1 MLRDEAGR
9 AFLAESTEFLDS
21 GVTLARSL
29 IHQMGF
35 HQSKEALD
43 ECLSL
48 SQLRGFLESA
58 EILRR
63 CEGALGTMFVAFS
76 LCTSLDVN
84 KRIACG
90 ESLRACAD
98 ALVALLLS
106 QNPPEQFAACWAFSW
121 IGLSRVWSPPAS
133 PNVLDQLFTLCLCS
147 SSMELREWAGRAFA
161 GLPLLLLEAEPL
173 RESSAVERFMAARE
187 SSVKVDV
194 EQNPAV
200 LVAAYY
206 LRSPWSDTELARLV
220 AEVT

>member
-1 MLRDEAGR
+1 
-9 AFLAESTEFLDS
+9 
-21 GVTLARSL
+21 
-29 IHQMGF
+29 
-35 HQSKEALD
+35 
-43 ECLSL
+43 
-48 SQLRGFLESA
+48 
-58 EILRR
+58 
-63 CEGALGTMFVAFS
+63 MFVAFS

-84 KRIACG
+84 KRIASG

-98 ALVALLLS
+98 ALVPLLLS
-106 QNPPEQFAACWAFSW
+106 QNPPEQFAACWALSW
-121 IGLSRVWSPPAS
+121 IGLSRVWCSPAS

-147 SSMELREWAGRAFA
+147 LSMELREWDGRAFA

-187 SSVKVDV
+187 SYVKVDV

-220 AEVT
+220 KEKYNGAFTEKQTLRDLMVVLPMCSRQSTDRGP